1 VNSKSVPGPNPGNC
15 RGDVRAPNL
24 PDCERASN
32 GYVYELEKSSLMSAP
47 IPQGAEL
54 AALTRLV
61 AKNNGFDRLRPDAAD
76 PVMAQLRQRIK
87 HVIYIIKENRTYDQV
102 LGDLE
107 VGNGDPTLT
116 EFPEP
121 ITPNHHSIAR
131 RFVALDN
138 FLDSGE
144 VSGVGWN
151 WSVAARTTDF
161 TEKTVPVQYAGRGLD
176 YDWEGLNR
184 NVNVSIGSIEER
196 IKAQPLLDQPDAPA
210 DRNLLPGTGDVAA
223 PDSAAGD
230 VGSGYLW
237 DEALRAG
244 LSVRNYGIFC
254 DLGRYNDPG
263 KNPSYLPISKTPF
276 ADKKVQA
283 VTSARTLQDK
293 TDIYFRSFD
302 QNAADFYNFKEWER
316 EFDGFAAA
324 GNLPNLSLV
333 RLAHDHFGNFNTAE
347 YRINTPAL
355 EIADNDYAVGMLVE
369 KVSKSRYASDTL
381 VFIIE
386 DDAQDGP
393 DHVDAHRS
401 IAFVAGPYVKQRAVV
416 SERYTT
422 VSLVRTIEAILGLE
436 PSSLQAAAAAPM
448 SEVFDLNQSSWSFN
462 AMVPDLLRT
471 SELPLPAAT
480 AENSLPRTP
489 AVLAWARDKHD
500 ATYWHKRLGDQDY
513 DEEDKLDTSKFNKEI
528 WKGMMGKKPYPVV
541 RGGQDLRAGRSDL
554 LHSLGMDWF
563 GTAQ

>member
-1 VNSKSVPGPNPGNC
+1 
-15 RGDVRAPNL
+15 
-24 PDCERASN
+24 
-32 GYVYELEKSSLMSAP
+32 
-47 IPQGAEL
+47 
-54 AALTRLV
+54 V
-61 AKNNGFDRLRPDAAD
+61 AG
-76 PVMAQLRQRIK
+76 
-87 HVIYIIKENRTYDQV
+87 
-102 LGDLE
+102 
-107 VGNGDPTLT
+107 
-116 EFPEP
+116 
-121 ITPNHHSIAR
+121 
-131 RFVALDN
+131 
-138 FLDSGE
+138 
-144 VSGVGWN
+144 
-151 WSVAARTTDF
+151 RTTDF

-210 DRNLLPGTGDVAA
+210 DWNLLPGTGDAAA

-276 ADKKVQA
+276 ADKKVQS

-347 YRINTPAL
+347 YKINTPAL

-369 KVSKSRYASDTL
+369 KISKSRYASDTL
-381 VFIIE
+381 VFIVE
-386 DDAQDGP
+386 DDGQDGP

-436 PSSLQAAAAAPM
+436 PSSLQAAAAAAM

-500 ATYWHKRLGDQDY
+500 AAYWHKRLGDQDY
-513 DEEDKLDTSKFNKEI
+513 DEEDKLNTPRFNKEI
-528 WKGMMGKKPYPVV
+528 WKGMMGKKPYPNV
-541 RGGQDLRAGRSDL
+541 RGGQDLRAGRSAL
-554 LHSLGMDWF
+554 LRGLGMDWF
-563 GTAQ
+563 GTEQ